1 MPASRPDLAL
11 VPRPTKVSSLGGR
24 LTLDRDTAVRALPG
38 AEPAADLL
46 RSLVGRAA
54 GLPLAP
60 ASDGRVVIA
69 LDERLGGLGE
79 EGYGLTVARQA
90 LQLRAAHLTGLL
102 RGVQTIRQLLPAEAL
117 SGGSS
122 ATGASAAGSW
132 ELPCVEITDVPDRPW
147 RGAML
152 DVARRFQPVGY
163 LRRYVDLLALHK
175 LNVLHLHLT
184 DDQGWRMPVDAYP
197 RLVSV
202 GSRRA
207 RSQKGPTGPDG
218 AHFDAVPHEGAYTK
232 AELRELVRY
241 AAERG
246 VTVVPEI
253 EMPGH
258 ARAALAAYPELGNH
272 PGRELDVWTRWGVCD
287 TILGVHEGV
296 FDFCRAVLEEVM
308 DVFPSPYVHI
318 GGEECPTTEWEE
330 SPAARERAAALGLA
344 DPAALHGW
352 FMGRVGAFL
361 VERGRIPLG
370 WVENGAELP
379 PEFTV
384 MTWRDSSHARAAAR
398 LGHQV
403 IAAHHRATYLDYA
416 QSTDP
421 SEPVAQPGAPVP
433 LHTVH
438 GYEPAPHDWP
448 EAERARVLG
457 TQVQLWTEYARTP
470 EEIEYL
476 SFPRLC
482 ALADRSWSGGRGD
495 WPGFVERLRH
505 HTARLDALG
514 VPYRPLDARSL
525 ATAGSASPSAGTAR
539 LHP

>member
-1 MPASRPDLAL
+1 MPASRPSPAL
-11 VPRPTKVSSLGGR
+11 SLLPRPSRISSLGGR
-24 LTLDRDTAVRALPG
+24 LTLDRETTVRALRG

-46 RSLVGRAA
+46 RTLVGRTT

-60 ASDGRVVIA
+60 APDGRVVLA
-69 LDERLGGLGE
+69 LDDRLGGLGE
-79 EGYGLTVARQA
+79 EGYGLTVAPRA

-117 SGGSS
+117 SGGPAS
-122 ATGASAAGSW
+122 TGPW

-152 DVARRFQPVGY
+152 DVARRFQPIGY
-163 LRRYVDLLALHK
+163 LRRYVDLMALHK

-197 RLVSV
+197 RLISV

-207 RSQKGPTGPDG
+207 GSQQGPTGPDG
-218 AHFDAVPHEGAYTK
+218 AYVDAVPHEGHYTK
-232 AELRELVRY
+232 AELKGLVRY

-246 VTVVPEI
+246 ITVVPEI

-258 ARAALAAYPELGNH
+258 VRAALAAYPELGNH
-272 PGRELDVWTRWGVCD
+272 PERQLDVWTRWGVCD

-296 FDFCRAVLEEVM
+296 FDFCRAVLEEVLE
-308 DVFPSPYVHI
+308 VFPSPYVHI

-330 SPAARERAAALGLA
+330 SPAARERAAELGLA

-352 FMGRVGAFL
+352 FMGRIGAIL

-370 WVENGAELP
+370 WVEDGAELP

-384 MTWRDSSHARAAAR
+384 MTWRDSSHTRAAVHR
-398 LGHQV
+398 GHQV

-416 QSTDP
+416 QSGDP
-421 SEPVAQPGAPVP
+421 SEPVAQPGAPVS

-438 GYEPAPHDWP
+438 AYEPAPRDWP
-448 EAERARVLG
+448 EAERGRVLG
-457 TQVQLWTEYARTP
+457 TQAQVWTEYARTP

-476 SFPRLC
+476 SYPRLC
-482 ALADRSWSGGRGD
+482 ALADRSWSGGHGD

-525 ATAGSASPSAGTAR
+525 ATAGSASPPSGTAR
-539 LHP
+539 PHS